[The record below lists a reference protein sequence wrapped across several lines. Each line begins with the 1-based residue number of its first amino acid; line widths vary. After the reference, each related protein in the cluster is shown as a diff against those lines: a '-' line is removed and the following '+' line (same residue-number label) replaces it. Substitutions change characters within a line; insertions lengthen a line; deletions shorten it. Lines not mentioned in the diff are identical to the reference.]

1 MQVAQLSKSSNV
13 KDLSVDIAGLYRLAA
28 PSTPA
33 EVIEAVAEGSARGET
48 SLLLNPIYR
57 LARIA
62 AMQPVDN
69 SAACARMQAWRLA
82 SS

>member
-1 MQVAQLSKSSNV
+1 MSGRATDRLGGRSIRRFAAEEWSSEL
-13 KDLSVDIAGLYRLAA
+13 K
-28 PSTPA
+28 
-33 EVIEAVAEGSARGET
+33 

>member
-1 MQVAQLSKSSNV
+1 MSIVSVAYPTFVSPNMV
-13 KDLSVDIAGLYRLAA
+13 KRIEVLCC
-28 PSTPA
+28 ST
-33 EVIEAVAEGSARGET
+33 
-48 SLLLNPIYR
+48 LYR

>member
-1 MQVAQLSKSSNV
+1 MAVAEASKNVNLTNLDVPVSS
-13 KDLSVDIAGLYRLAA
+13 LYRLAA

-33 EVIEAVAEGSARGET
+33 EVVEAVAEGSARGET